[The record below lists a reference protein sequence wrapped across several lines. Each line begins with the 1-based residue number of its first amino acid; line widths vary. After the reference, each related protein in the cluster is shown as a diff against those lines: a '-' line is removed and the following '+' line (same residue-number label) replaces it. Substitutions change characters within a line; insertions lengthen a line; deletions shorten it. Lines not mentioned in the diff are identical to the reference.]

1 MFNFGRS
8 ITREIT
14 LMKTAEEAAKHLFEK
29 EIKMTNKRD
38 RIIEAINRAFSVHH
52 LGYVVDMRGTQ
63 FKGMQDVVADSIL
76 AALDEEEKPEPKPE
90 WEQRFDEEFELEP
103 KDGCI
108 QDFIR
113 SEFKKMGGEI
123 RDALVGVIYTN
134 NSHGL
139 YQYGYDYLKAITE
152 ALKRRGV
159 L

>member
-1 MFNFGRS
+1 MN
-8 ITREIT
+8 
-14 LMKTAEEAAKHLFEK
+14 KKAK
-29 EIKMTNKRD
+29 
-38 RIIEAINRAFSVHH
+38 IIEAMNENWRMPTIGKTLRHIFS
-52 LGYVVDMRGTQ
+52 DI
-63 FKGMQDVVADSIL
+63 ADAIL
-76 AALDEEEKPEPKPE
+76 ATLDEDEKPKPE